1 MRLFPLLAKL
11 AIIGAT
17 LILVAVVWSAPALA
31 AGQSIS
37 ITTSPVNEV
46 VGSKPG
52 TTATAILHVQ
62 NNNPEPV
69 PMTVKLFTFGA
80 AGTSGKPAL
89 QKASPADTFLAWAH
103 FSPATF
109 IAQPDVVVPVTMTI
123 TIPRTAALGY
133 NYGVAFEPVE
143 PAALNGPGAAIK
155 GSNVILILLDT
166 TSANEVHS
174 VQVTGFTTTKKLYEY
189 LPATFNITT
198 HNNGNIF
205 LAPGGDIFI
214 SKDKNF
220 APGKIIDT
228 IPVNSAQGNVLPDT
242 SRVFQTEWTN
252 GFPVYVIKKINGSE
266 VVKNNQA
273 VHSLVWNF
281 SQANKFR
288 FGRYYAK
295 LIMSYNNGERQVPV
309 TAILSFWVI
318 PWKLLSLLLIVLLF
332 FAGLIIA
339 VVYLIRRLR
348 KLQRGA
354 TKDRVRTTNEP

>member
-1 MRLFPLLAKL
+1 MRLLPLLAKL
-11 AIIGAT
+11 TIIEAS
-17 LILVAVVWSAPALA
+17 LILVAVIWSAPALA

-46 VGSKPG
+46 VSSKPG

-89 QKASPADTFLAWAH
+89 QKASPADTFLSWAH

-109 IAQPDVVVPVTMTI
+109 IAQPGVPVTVTMTI
-123 TIPRTAALGY
+123 TIPRTATLGY

-143 PAALNGPGAAIK
+143 PASLNGLGTAIK

-166 TSANEVHS
+166 TSANETHS
-174 VQVTGFTTTKKLYEY
+174 IQVTDLNTTKKLYEY
-189 LPATFNITT
+189 LPVAFNVTI
-198 HNNGNIF
+198 HNNGNVF

-214 SKDKNF
+214 SKDRNF

-242 SRVFQTEWTN
+242 NRIFQAEWTN
-252 GFPVYVIKKINGSE
+252 GFPVYVIKKINGTE
-266 VVKNNQA
+266 VVKNNKA
-273 VHSLVWNF
+273 VYQLVWNF
-281 SQANKFR
+281 SQANKLR

-318 PWKLLSLLLIVLLF
+318 PWKLLALFLLILLF

-354 TKDRVRTTNEP
+354 AKDHARTTNEP